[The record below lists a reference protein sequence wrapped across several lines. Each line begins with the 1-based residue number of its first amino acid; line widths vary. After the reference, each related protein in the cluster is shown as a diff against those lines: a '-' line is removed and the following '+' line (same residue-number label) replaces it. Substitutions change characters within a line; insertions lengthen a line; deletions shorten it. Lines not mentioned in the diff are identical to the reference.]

1 MCPQM
6 KTIQQ
11 LADESGI
18 AYGAIRRWCL
28 EGKIVFVKAGTKYLI
43 NVEKF
48 YNFLNGEIEVD
59 NAAGE
64 ENCERKI

>member
-11 LADESGI
+11 LADETGI
-18 AYGAIRRWCL
+18 PYSAIYRWCKK
-28 EGKIVFVKAGTKYLI
+28 GKIVFVRTGNKYLI

-48 YNFLNGEIEVD
+48 NDFLNGETEV
-59 NAAGE
+59 
-64 ENCERKI
+64 CEQQETS